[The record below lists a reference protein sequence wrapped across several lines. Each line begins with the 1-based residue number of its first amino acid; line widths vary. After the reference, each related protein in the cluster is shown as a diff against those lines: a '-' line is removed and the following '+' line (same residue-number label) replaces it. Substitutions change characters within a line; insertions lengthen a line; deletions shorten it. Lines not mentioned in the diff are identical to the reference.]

1 MDFHIAMISQHKAVV
16 FISGKHLAGII
27 NQLSFLKISLA
38 IGILHGIHASL
49 ISRYLVGM
57 PFQTFRTIH
66 KEVKGSVK
74 FRKIQLLIVRQRL
87 GAVAHTF
94 AIFLITVIRSK
105 LCPVMIRSEIDVFLF
120 MCGKSIKNIYRI
132 DSFIHQAVA
141 IGNGLI
147 HPGGSQLF
155 LHLRI
160 QDHAKG
166 IGHNHGAK
174 LHLGKHGLHRV

>member
-1 MDFHIAMISQHKAVV
+1 MDFHIAMISQHKTVV

-38 IGILHGIHASL
+38 VSILHGIHASL

-57 PFQTFRTIH
+57 PLQTFRTIH

-74 FRKIQLLIVRQRL
+74 FREIQLLIVRQRL

-94 AIFLITVIRSK
+94 AIFLIGVISPK
-105 LCPVMIRSEIDVFLF
+105 LSPVMIRSEIDVFLF
-120 MCGKSIKNIYRI
+120 VCGKGVKNIDRI
-132 DSFIHQAVA
+132 DSFIHQAIAV
-141 IGNGLI
+141 GNGLI
-147 HPGGSQLF
+147 HPGGCQLF

-174 LHLGKHGLHRV
+174 LHLGKHGLHRI